1 MAPNRTSPGRCSQP
15 TENVGQLLVPLPL
28 LPVELRVA
36 LGHTRRG
43 AHRPSCARS
52 CEDEGAD
59 GPPGSAAARS
69 CSQLNGVS
77 PLGTQAADRSEDHE
91 SLPLNKLPS
100 FCERCRSRQDS
111 SLESPLLVFNVNLT
125 GNLRSLWI

>member
-1 MAPNRTSPGRCSQP
+1 MRLLATHGGEP
-15 TENVGQLLVPLPL
+15 TVG
-28 LPVELRVA
+28 A
-36 LGHTRRG
+36 ARG
-43 AHRPSCARS
+43 AVRMR
-52 CEDEGAD
+52 GAD
-59 GPPGSAAARS
+59 GPPDSAAARS

-77 PLGTQAADRSEDHE
+77 PLGTQAADQSEDRE
-91 SLPLNKLPS
+91 SLPLNRLPS